1 MGGPGKTR
9 SAVAQ
14 ADGAME
20 VPHLAL
26 EPHQLDLRY
35 ERLRLRREE
44 AEQRLLGSL
53 AACGQQVPIVV
64 VAVAEEPG
72 RFRVIDGFRRLRAL
86 VRLGHDTIWAT
97 SLELTELD
105 ALLLSRGLRTAS
117 ETAIEQGW
125 LVAELSERFH
135 LDGEEVARRLARSAS
150 WVSRRLAL
158 VRVLPE
164 SVQEAVRCG
173 HIAPHAAMRHL
184 VPLARAKPTECA
196 ELAAAVAP
204 HRLTSRE
211 LGEFVR
217 FFRRASRLDRPRLL
231 ADPRLA
237 LRARQALGDS
247 ETPSVA
253 LLWLREVESLA
264 AALDRLRESLPA
276 LSAFERR
283 QADGALTQARH
294 ALIALEQAF
303 SGDPVC

>member
-1 MGGPGKTR
+1 
-9 SAVAQ
+9 
-14 ADGAME
+14 ME
-20 VPHLAL
+20 SSRLDL

-72 RFRVIDGFRRLRAL
+72 RFRVIDGFQRLRAL
-86 VRLGHDTIWAT
+86 VRLGHDTVWAT
-97 SLELTELD
+97 SWELTELD

-135 LDGEEVARRLARSAS
+135 LAGEELARRLARSAS

-164 SVQEAVRCG
+164 SVQEEVRCG

-184 VPLARAKPTECA
+184 VPLARAKRGECA
-196 ELAAAVAP
+196 EIAAAVAA

-217 FFRRASRLDRPRLL
+217 LVRRASRLDRPRLL

-237 LRARQALGDS
+237 LRARQCLAVSQEAPGS
-247 ETPSVA
+247 
-253 LLWLREVESLA
+253 LWLREVEALA
-264 AALDRLRESLPA
+264 TALCRLRESLPV
-276 LSAFERR
+276 LSAFEHR
-283 QADGALTQARH
+283 QADGALAQARQ
-294 ALIALEQAF
+294 ALIALSQALG
-303 SGDPVC
+303 GDPSC

>member
-1 MGGPGKTR
+1 
-9 SAVAQ
+9 
-14 ADGAME
+14 ME
-20 VPHLAL
+20 SPRLDL

-64 VAVAEEPG
+64 VTVAEEPG
-72 RFRVIDGFRRLRAL
+72 RFRVIDGFQRLRAL

-97 SLELTELD
+97 SWELTELD

-135 LDGEEVARRLARSAS
+135 LAGEELARRLARSAS

-164 SVQEAVRCG
+164 SVQEEVRRG
-173 HIAPHAAMRHL
+173 HIPPHAAMRHL
-184 VPLARAKPTECA
+184 VPLARAKQGECA
-196 ELAAAVAP
+196 EIATAVAA

-217 FFRRASRLDRPRLL
+217 LVRRASRLDRPRLL

-237 LRARQALGDS
+237 LRARQCLDMSQEGPGS
-247 ETPSVA
+247 
-253 LLWLREVESLA
+253 LWLREVEALA
-264 AALDRLRESLPA
+264 SALCRLRESLPA
-276 LSAFERR
+276 LSAFEHR
-283 QADGALTQARH
+283 QADGAVAQARQ
-294 ALIALEQAF
+294 ALIALEQALG
-303 SGDPVC
+303 GDPSC

>member
-1 MGGPGKTR
+1 
-9 SAVAQ
+9 
-14 ADGAME
+14 ME
-20 VPHLAL
+20 SPRLDL

-97 SLELTELD
+97 SWELTELD
-105 ALLLSRGLRTAS
+105 AMLLSRGLRTAS
-117 ETAIEQGW
+117 ETAIEQAW

-135 LDGEEVARRLARSAS
+135 LDGEEMARRLARSAS

-164 SVQEAVRCG
+164 SVQEAVRSG

-184 VPLARAKPTECA
+184 VPLARAKPAQCA
-196 ELAAAVAP
+196 ELAAAGGP

-217 FFRRASRLDRPRLL
+217 LLRCASRLDRPRLL

-237 LRARQALGDS
+237 LQARQALSVS
-247 ETPSVA
+247 EEAPS
-253 LLWLREVESLA
+253 LLWLREVEALA
-264 AALDRLRESLPA
+264 AALDRLRESLPV
-276 LSAFERR
+276 LSAFECR
-283 QADGALTQARH
+283 QAGDALTQARQ
-294 ALIALEQAF
+294 ALIALEQTLL
-303 SGDPVC
+303 GDPAC

>member
-1 MGGPGKTR
+1 MAAR
-9 SAVAQ
+9 L
-14 ADGAME
+14 D
-20 VPHLAL
+20 L

-35 ERLRLRREE
+35 ERLRLRQEE

-86 VRLGHDTIWAT
+86 ARLGHDTIWAT
-97 SLELTELD
+97 SWELPELE

-135 LDGEEVARRLARSAS
+135 LGGEELARRLARSAS

-164 SVQEAVRCG
+164 SVQEAVRSG

-184 VPLARAKPTECA
+184 VPLARAKPAQCA
-196 ELAAAVAP
+196 ELAAAVAQ

-211 LGEFVR
+211 TGDFVR
-217 FFRRASRLDRPRLL
+217 LFSRAGRLDRPRLL

-237 LRARQALGDS
+237 LRARQVLSVS
-247 ETPSVA
+247 EAPN
-253 LLWLREVESLA
+253 LLWLREVETLV
-264 AALDRLRESLPA
+264 AALDRLRESLPV
-276 LSAFERR
+276 LSAFERQ
-283 QADGALTQARH
+283 QAGNALTQARQ
-294 ALIALEQAF
+294 ALIALEQTLL
-303 SGDPVC
+303 GDPAC

>member
-1 MGGPGKTR
+1 
-9 SAVAQ
+9 
-14 ADGAME
+14 ME
-20 VPHLAL
+20 SPRLDL

-72 RFRVIDGFRRLRAL
+72 RFRVIDGFQRLRAL
-86 VRLGHDTIWAT
+86 VRLGHDTVWAT
-97 SLELTELD
+97 SWELTELD

-135 LDGEEVARRLARSAS
+135 LAGEELARRLARSAS

-164 SVQEAVRCG
+164 SVQQQVRCG
-173 HIAPHAAMRHL
+173 HIPPHAAMRHL
-184 VPLARAKPTECA
+184 VPLARAKRGECA
-196 ELAAAVAP
+196 EIATAVAA

-217 FFRRASRLDRPRLL
+217 LVRRASRLDRPRLL

-237 LRARQALGDS
+237 LRARQCLGMS
-247 ETPSVA
+247 EEAPGS
-253 LLWLREVESLA
+253 LWLREVEALA
-264 AALDRLRESLPA
+264 TALCRLRESLPA

-283 QADGALTQARH
+283 QADGAIAQARQ
-294 ALIALEQAF
+294 ALIALEQAL
-303 SGDPVC
+303 SGEPSC

>member
-1 MGGPGKTR
+1 MAGPGKTR
-9 SAVAQ
+9 SVVAQ
-14 ADGAME
+14 AGGAME
-20 VPHLAL
+20 SPRLAL
-26 EPHQLDLRY
+26 EPHQLDLCY

-64 VAVAEEPG
+64 VAMAEEPG

-86 VRLGHDTIWAT
+86 LRLGHDTVWAT
-97 SLELTELD
+97 SWELTELD

-125 LVAELSERFH
+125 LVAELSDRFH
-135 LDGEEVARRLARSAS
+135 LAGEELARRLARSAS

-158 VRVLPE
+158 VRLLPE
-164 SVQEAVRCG
+164 SVQEEVRCG

-184 VPLARAKPTECA
+184 VPLARAKPAECA
-196 ELAAAVAP
+196 ELAAAVAS

-217 FFRRASRLDRPRLL
+217 LFRRASRLDRPRLL

-247 ETPSVA
+247 EAPSVA

-283 QADGALTQARH
+283 QADGALAQTRH
-294 ALIALEQAF
+294 SLIALEQAL

>member
-1 MGGPGKTR
+1 MESTR
-9 SAVAQ
+9 L
-14 ADGAME
+14 D
-20 VPHLAL
+20 L
-26 EPHQLDLRY
+26 ETHQLDLRY

-64 VAVAEEPG
+64 VAAAEEPG
-72 RFRVIDGFRRLRAL
+72 RFLVIDGFQRLRAL
-86 VRLGHDTIWAT
+86 LRLGHDTVWAT
-97 SLELTELD
+97 TWELTELD

-125 LVAELSERFH
+125 LVAELSQRFH
-135 LDGEEVARRLARSAS
+135 LGGEELARRLARSAS

-164 SVQEAVRCG
+164 SVQEQVRCG

-184 VPLARAKPTECA
+184 VPLARAKPVECA
-196 ELAAAVAP
+196 ELAAAAAVQ
-204 HRLTSRE
+204 RLTSRE

-217 FFRRASRLDRPRLL
+217 LFRHASRLDRPRLL

-237 LRARQALGDS
+237 LRARRFLGVR
-247 ETPSVA
+247 EEAPG
-253 LLWLREVESLA
+253 LLWLHEVEALS

-276 LSAFERR
+276 LSDGERQHAEGVLA
-283 QADGALTQARH
+283 QAKQ
-294 ALIALEQAF
+294 ALIALERALA
-303 SGDPVC
+303 GDPAC

>member
-1 MGGPGKTR
+1 
-9 SAVAQ
+9 
-14 ADGAME
+14 ME
-20 VPHLAL
+20 SPHLAL

-86 VRLGHDTIWAT
+86 VRLGHDTVWAT

-105 ALLLSRGLRTAS
+105 ALLLSRGLRTSS

-135 LDGEEVARRLARSAS
+135 LVGEEVARRLARSAS

-158 VRVLPE
+158 VRLLPE
-164 SVQEAVRCG
+164 SVQEEVRCG

-184 VPLARAKPTECA
+184 VPLARAKPTECV
-196 ELAAAVAP
+196 ELATAVAS
-204 HRLTSRE
+204 HGLTSRE

-217 FFRRASRLDRPRLL
+217 LFRRASRLDRPRLL

-237 LRARQALGDS
+237 LRARQAQS
-247 ETPSVA
+247 VSEETPS
-253 LLWLREVESLA
+253 LLWLREIESLA
-264 AALDRLRESLPA
+264 AALDRLRESLPS

-283 QADGALTQARH
+283 QADGALAQARH
-294 ALIALEQAF
+294 ALIALEQTL
-303 SGDPVC
+303 SGDPAC

>member
-1 MGGPGKTR
+1 MESTR
-9 SAVAQ
+9 L
-14 ADGAME
+14 D
-20 VPHLAL
+20 L

-64 VAVAEEPG
+64 VALAEEPG

-86 VRLGHDTIWAT
+86 LRLGHDTVWAT
-97 SLELTELD
+97 SWELTELD
-105 ALLLSRGLRTAS
+105 ALLLSWGLRTAS

-135 LDGEEVARRLARSAS
+135 LVGEELARRLARSAS

-158 VRVLPE
+158 VRLLPE
-164 SVQEAVRCG
+164 PVQNEVRCG
-173 HIAPHAAMRHL
+173 HIPPHAAMRHL
-184 VPLARAKPTECA
+184 VPLARAKPAECA
-196 ELAAAVAP
+196 ELAAAVAS

-217 FFRRASRLDRPRLL
+217 LFRRASRLDRPRLL

-237 LRARQALGDS
+237 LRARQSLSVS
-247 ETPSVA
+247 EEAPG
-253 LLWLREVESLA
+253 LLWLHEVEALP
-264 AALDRLRESLPA
+264 AALDRLRESFPA
-276 LSAFERR
+276 LSECERR
-283 QADGALTQARH
+283 QAHSALAQARQ
-294 ALIALEQAF
+294 ALIALEQAL
-303 SGDPVC
+303 GDQAC

>member
-1 MGGPGKTR
+1 MDSTR
-9 SAVAQ
+9 L
-14 ADGAME
+14 D
-20 VPHLAL
+20 L
-26 EPHQLDLRY
+26 EPHQLDLCY

-86 VRLGHDTIWAT
+86 LRLGHDTVWAT
-97 SLELTELD
+97 SWELTELD

-135 LDGEEVARRLARSAS
+135 LVGEELARRLARSAS

-158 VRVLPE
+158 VRLLPE
-164 SVQEAVRCG
+164 SVQAEVRCA
-173 HIAPHAAMRHL
+173 HSAPHAAMRHL
-184 VPLARAKPTECA
+184 VPLARAKPAECA
-196 ELAAAVAP
+196 ELAKAVAS

-217 FFRRASRLDRPRLL
+217 LFRRASQLDRPLLL

-237 LRARQALGDS
+237 LRARQSLGRS
-247 ETPSVA
+247 EEVPG
-253 LLWLREVESLA
+253 LLWLREVEALA

-276 LSAFERR
+276 LSAFERQ
-283 QADGALTQARH
+283 QADGALAQARQ
-294 ALIALEQAF
+294 ALIALEQALCGEP
-303 SGDPVC
+303 SC

>member
-1 MGGPGKTR
+1 
-9 SAVAQ
+9 
-14 ADGAME
+14 ME
-20 VPHLAL
+20 PPRLDL

-44 AEQRLLGSL
+44 VEQRLLGSL

-64 VAVAEEPG
+64 VAVAKEPG

-86 VRLGHDTIWAT
+86 LRLGHDTVWAT
-97 SLELTELD
+97 SWELTELD

-135 LDGEEVARRLARSAS
+135 LVGEDLARRLARSAS

-158 VRVLPE
+158 VRLLPE
-164 SVQEAVRCG
+164 SVQDEVRCG

-184 VPLARAKPTECA
+184 VPLARAKPAECA
-196 ELAAAVAP
+196 ELAKAVAS

-217 FFRRASRLDRPRLL
+217 LFRRASRLDRPLLL

-237 LRARQALGDS
+237 LRARQSLSVS
-247 ETPSVA
+247 EEAPG
-253 LLWLREVESLA
+253 LLWLREVESLVV
-264 AALDRLRESLPA
+264 ALDRLRESLPA
-276 LSAFERR
+276 LSTFERR
-283 QADGALTQARH
+283 QADGALAQARQ
-294 ALIALEQAF
+294 ALIALEQALC
-303 SGDPVC
+303 GEPAC

>member
-1 MGGPGKTR
+1 
-9 SAVAQ
+9 
-14 ADGAME
+14 ME
-20 VPHLAL
+20 SPRLDL

-72 RFRVIDGFRRLRAL
+72 RFRVIDGFQRLRAL
-86 VRLGHDTIWAT
+86 VRLGHDTVWAT
-97 SLELTELD
+97 SWELAELD

-135 LDGEEVARRLARSAS
+135 LAGEELARRLARSAS

-164 SVQEAVRCG
+164 SVQEEVRCG
-173 HIAPHAAMRHL
+173 HIPPHAAMRHL
-184 VPLARAKPTECA
+184 VPLARAKRGECA
-196 ELAAAVAP
+196 EIATAVAS

-217 FFRRASRLDRPRLL
+217 LVRRASRLDRPRLL

-237 LRARQALGDS
+237 LRARQCLAVSQEAPGS
-247 ETPSVA
+247 
-253 LLWLREVESLA
+253 LWLREVEALA
-264 AALDRLRESLPA
+264 TVLDRLRETLPA

-283 QADGALTQARH
+283 QADGALAQARQ
-294 ALIALEQAF
+294 ALIALEQALG
-303 SGDPVC
+303 GDPSC

>member
-1 MGGPGKTR
+1 M
-9 SAVAQ
+9 AQ
-14 ADGAME
+14 AGGVMAPPRLD
-20 VPHLAL
+20 L

-53 AACGQQVPIVV
+53 ATWGQQVPIVV

-72 RFRVIDGFRRLRAL
+72 RFRLIDGFRRLRAL

-105 ALLLSRGLRTAS
+105 ALLLSRGLRTAL

-135 LDGEEVARRLARSAS
+135 LDGEEVAKRLARSAS

-164 SVQEAVRCG
+164 SVQEAVRRG
-173 HIAPHAAMRHL
+173 QIAPHAAMRHL

-196 ELAAAVAP
+196 ELATAVAS

-217 FFRRASRLDRPRLL
+217 LFRRASRLDRPRLL

-237 LRARQALGDS
+237 LRARQVQGVS
-247 ETPSVA
+247 EETPG
-253 LLWLREVESLA
+253 LLWLREIESLA
-264 AALDRLRESLPA
+264 AALDRLRDSLPA
-276 LSAFERR
+276 LSTFERR
-283 QADGALTQARH
+283 QADAALAQARH
-294 ALIALEQAF
+294 AVISLEQAL
-303 SGDPVC
+303 SGERAC